1 MKYTEIVQSKKT
13 QTKEERYIILPE
25 SRAESLDKRR
35 QKKAL
40 PPSNPVAGSR
50 FIAAKNKE
58 AVLKRSRPGEAGR
71 ILEMIIEKMFA
82 KGPERHKTASF
93 L

>member
-1 MKYTEIVQSKKT
+1 MKYTEMVQSKKT
-13 QTKEERYIILPE
+13 QTKEERDIILPE
-25 SRAESLDKRR
+25 MPVESLDRRR
-35 QKKAL
+35 QKNAL

-50 FIAAKNKE
+50 FIAAKNRE
-58 AVLKRSRPGEAGR
+58 AVMKRLRLGEGGIR
-71 ILEMIIEKMFA
+71 LEMIIEKMFA